1 MSELARMV
9 DVHYSGVNSADL
21 DKALSVF
28 DEDCEIVT
36 PNGTVR
42 GIRAQRA
49 LAEAFAVAAPDN
61 RLTAVRTVEA
71 GDTIVVEGV
80 YSGTHTGPL
89 AGPAGTVP
97 ATGKAFSF
105 PYCDILQ
112 ARDGKFVSHHVYWD
126 NATFLAQLGILPV
139 EGASV

>member
-1 MSELARMV
+1 
-9 DVHYSGVNSADL
+9 VNSGDL
-21 DKALSVF
+21 DTALSVF
-28 DEDCEIVT
+28 DVDCEIVT

-42 GIRAQRA
+42 GIQAQRA
-49 LAEAFAVAAPDN
+49 LGEAFAVAAPDN

-89 AGPAGTVP
+89 VGPAGTIP
-97 ATGKAFSF
+97 ATGRAFSF
-105 PYCDILQ
+105 PYCDVFQ

-126 NATFLAQLGILPV
+126 NATFMAQLGIFPV
-139 EGASV
+139 ARASA